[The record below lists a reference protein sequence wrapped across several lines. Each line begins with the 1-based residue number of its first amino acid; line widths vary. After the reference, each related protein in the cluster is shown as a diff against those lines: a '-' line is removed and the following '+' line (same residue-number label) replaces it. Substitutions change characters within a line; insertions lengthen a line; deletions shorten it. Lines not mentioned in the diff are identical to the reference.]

1 MNHEC
6 KLVQRQQ
13 SHDTHLEPLRL
24 VVLDGGFALTHDL
37 IENTVLHSAFLVQK
51 LFLAVD
57 AANDVDVPAVL
68 ETLRTQALQ
77 VTQLKQR
84 LVVRGC
90 ARIRP
95 LQMKRLLLPIL

>member
-1 MNHEC
+1 MNANW
-6 KLVQRQQ
+6 QQ
-13 SHDTHLEPLRL
+13 SQETHLEPLRL

-37 IENTVLHSAFLVQK
+37 TENAVLHSAFLVQK

-57 AANDVDVPAVL
+57 AANDVDVPVVL
-68 ETLRTQALQ
+68 EALRTQALQ

-84 LVVRGC
+84 PVVRGG

-95 LQMKRLLLPIL
+95 LQMKRLLLPVL

>member
-24 VVLDGGFALTHDL
+24 VVLDGGFVLAHDL

-57 AANDVDVPAVL
+57 AANDVDVPVVL
-68 ETLRTQALQ
+68 DTLRTQALQ
-77 VTQLKQR
+77 VTQLKQG